1 MSSLRERDSPPEE
14 TTPGS
19 RSPSRSICYS
29 DISSLPESAA
39 STPLPDPGV
48 FLGPRDISFQT
59 TIRNSS
65 NRHIPALHQDSSSHS
80 FLREQASHSRSNSSS
95 RSRSRS
101 RSRSHSRSQSH
112 SRSRYGS
119 KLNGPGIQNDLP
131 LMEDESEDEPE
142 DLPPLLPVFDHL
154 RGHVQA
160 GATSPVSS
168 RRRQIEED
176 IDQDAEELNV
186 QDNSVGLFD
195 RVSLDTTNDT
205 VANRPVLS
213 DNNTSISS
221 TSSNNDIAT
230 QMEAG
235 DIENAPHNENENEI
249 QKESTHSTTKTQLG
263 RNFLSKFL
271 NLKGTMIG
279 PSINTD
285 KSPPKDEESQVGQDI
300 QLSDLD
306 ANQLKHVTTYLVDKH
321 YDHSKKQTEN
331 KDHALAIN
339 SYLTEGLNDLDD
351 MAGRK
356 VGKTKNIHQGV
367 LSHLLR
373 LYENPINQSNHS
385 LSTDSEDSEEEQ
397 ETRGRGRSRKRKNH
411 LKISSPFRHSS
422 SRSKSRR
429 LEMGNLRH
437 SSGEEFPKH
446 FKSHFRSLS
455 EPRILKSKHAIPG
468 VLFGKD
474 NSRSASK
481 EAKNEFKKL
490 PKFSSTRPKV
500 KKKGP
505 SLLKKKQVETRA
517 QITVHIAT
525 ILQRQRFILLLCK
538 AFMLFGAPT
547 HRLEEFMT
555 VTAKVLETDAQFLY
569 LPGCMTVAF
578 GDVLTRTSEM
588 QLVRSVQGLNLGK
601 LDEVYEV
608 YKNVIHDVMS
618 VPEAISAIEKLLNGK
633 DYYPRPVVVLT
644 YAMACAMVCPFA
656 FRGKGFDILV
666 SFGVGGLVA
675 MLQYYIVPLSNVYS
689 TVFEVSATIV
699 VSFVARALGS
709 IDESKVC
716 YSAVV
721 QGSIAMILPGYTIL
735 CGSLE
740 LQSKNIVSGAVRV
753 FYAIIYSLFL
763 GFGITLGAALYGWI
777 DHSATNVTRCATSL
791 SPWYL
796 FIFVPAFAATMAI
809 SNQAKFSQL
818 PAMTLIGSIGYVA
831 TYFAG
836 LRFKDATE
844 IAASIGSFVVGILAN
859 VYSRL
864 GRGMA
869 VSAMLP
875 GIFLQVP
882 GGIAA
887 QSSLISGIEI
897 ANELTNSSSAHTSSS
912 YSIDTSFG
920 FAMVRVVIGITVGL
934 FAAIIVVYPFG
945 KKNTTIFSL

>member
-1 MSSLRERDSPPEE
+1 
-14 TTPGS
+14 
-19 RSPSRSICYS
+19 
-29 DISSLPESAA
+29 
-39 STPLPDPGV
+39 
-48 FLGPRDISFQT
+48 
-59 TIRNSS
+59 
-65 NRHIPALHQDSSSHS
+65 
-80 FLREQASHSRSNSSS
+80 
-95 RSRSRS
+95 
-101 RSRSHSRSQSH
+101 
-112 SRSRYGS
+112 
-119 KLNGPGIQNDLP
+119 
-131 LMEDESEDEPE
+131 MEDESEDEPE

-160 GATSPVSS
+160 GVTSPDSS

-176 IDQDAEELNV
+176 IDQDADELNV
-186 QDNSVGLFD
+186 QDDSVGLFD
-195 RVSLDTTNDT
+195 RVSLDSTNDT

-213 DNNTSISS
+213 ENNTNTSSISS
-221 TSSNNDIAT
+221 NSNTPT
-230 QMEAG
+230 QGEAS
-235 DIENAPHNENENEI
+235 DIENVPHMENQNENENAI
-249 QKESTHSTTKTQLG
+249 QKECTHSTTKTQHG
-263 RNFLSKFL
+263 RNFLSRFL

-285 KSPPKDEESQVGQDI
+285 KPPPKDEESQMGQDI

-321 YDHSKKQTEN
+321 YDHSKNQNESKN
-331 KDHALAIN
+331 HALAIN
-339 SYLTEGLNDLDD
+339 SYLTEGLNDLDE
-351 MAGRK
+351 MAGVQ
-356 VGKTKNIHQGV
+356 VGKPKNIHQGV
-367 LSHLLR
+367 LSHLLK
-373 LYENPINQSNHS
+373 LYENPISQTSHS
-385 LSTDSEDSEEEQ
+385 LSIDSEDSDEEQ
-397 ETRGRGRSRKRKNH
+397 ETRGRGRSRKKRNH
-411 LKISSPFRHSS
+411 LKISSPLRHHSS
-422 SRSKSRR
+422 SRSKSRII
-429 LEMGNLRH
+429 EMGNLRH
-437 SSGEEFPKH
+437 SSGEAFPKQ
-446 FKSHFRSLS
+446 FKSHLRSLS
-455 EPRILKSKHAIPG
+455 EPRILKSKYAIPS
-468 VLFGKD
+468 VLFGKEH
-474 NSRSASK
+474 SRSASK
-481 EAKNEFKKL
+481 EAKDEFKKL

-538 AFMLFGAPT
+538 AFMLYGAPT

-608 YKNVIHDVMS
+608 YKNVIHDVTS

-633 DYYPRPVVVLT
+633 DYYSRPVVVLT
-644 YAMACAMVCPFA
+644 YALACAMVCPFA
-656 FRGKGFDILV
+656 FRGKGYDILV

-675 MLQYYIVPLSNVYS
+675 MLQYYVVPLSNVYS

-709 IDESKVC
+709 INENKVC

-796 FIFVPAFAATMAI
+796 FIFVPAFATTMAI

-818 PAMTLIGSIGYVA
+818 PAMALIGSIGYVA

-836 LRFKDATE
+836 LRFKNATE

-897 ANELTNSSSAHTSSS
+897 ANELTNSSNAHTSSS